1 MDDAAPSSGESPR
14 DDAPDDAADQA
25 PVFRALADPT
35 RRRLLDLLLE
45 RGGRT
50 VGELAA
56 PFDPD
61 LGEPGMTRFGVMKHL
76 RVLEEAGLVVSR
88 REGRTSR
95 LHLNPVPI
103 RELSRR
109 WLDRY
114 SERASDVL
122 LDLKHTLEGTPMTD
136 PALSTQLYQVFIRA
150 TPERIWQAITD
161 PEVSKQYFH
170 GARISVDAERMRS
183 LGPGGDVWGD
193 SAVEVFDPPRRLVYG
208 WDSMY
213 DPEKA
218 AEPTSRVSFEIE
230 EVGEGVCKLTLL
242 HDRLDESPRTAQ
254 DVSGA
259 GWMFVLSN
267 LKSWLETGE
276 ALQLAG

>member
-1 MDDAAPSSGESPR
+1 MDDASAEPSSTAL
-14 DDAPDDAADQA
+14 DDA

-56 PFDPD
+56 PFERGPD
-61 LGEPGMTRFGVMKHL
+61 GQGMTRYGVMKHL
-76 RVLEEAGLVVSR
+76 RILEDAGLVATR
-88 REGRTSR
+88 RDGRTTR
-95 LHLNPVPI
+95 LYLNPVPI

-109 WLDRY
+109 WLDRFA
-114 SERASDVL
+114 ETASDSL
-122 LDLKHTLEGTPMTD
+122 LDLQHSLEGTVMPE
-136 PALSTQLYQVFIRA
+136 PSATQLYQVFIRA
-150 TPERIWQAITD
+150 TPERIWRAITD
-161 PEVSKQYFH
+161 PDESKQYFH
-170 GARISVDAERMRS
+170 GARISVDTQRMRS

-193 SAVEVFDPPRRLVYG
+193 SAVEVFDPPHKLVYG
-208 WDSMY
+208 WSSMY
-213 DPEKA
+213 DPAMA
-218 AEPTSRVSFEIE
+218 AEPTSRVTFEIE
-230 EVGEGVCKLTLL
+230 EVGDGVCKLTLL
-242 HDRLDESPRTAQ
+242 HDRLEASPITAES
-254 DVSGA
+254 VSGE

>member
-1 MDDAAPSSGESPR
+1 MDDAAAR
-14 DDAPDDAADQA
+14 QDDA

-56 PFDPD
+56 QFGP
-61 LGEPGMTRFGVMKHL
+61 EMTRFGVMKHL
-76 RVLEEAGLVVSR
+76 RILEEAGLVVSR
-88 REGRTSR
+88 RDGRATR

-109 WLDRY
+109 WIDKY
-114 SERASDVL
+114 AERASDAL
-122 LDLKHTLEGTPMTD
+122 LDLKHTLEGTVMPQPD
-136 PALSTQLYQVFIRA
+136 LSTQLYQVFIRA

-161 PEVSKQYFH
+161 PDQSKQYFH
-170 GARISVDAERMRS
+170 GARISVDSGRMRS
-183 LGPGGDVWGD
+183 LGPNGDVWGD
-193 SAVEVFDPPRRLVYG
+193 SAVGVFDPPRRLVYG
-208 WDSMY
+208 WSSMY
-213 DPEKA
+213 DPEMA

-230 EVGEGVCKLTLL
+230 PVGDGVCKLTLL
-242 HDRLDESPRTAQ
+242 HDRLDASPITAQ
-254 DVSGA
+254 NVSGE

-276 ALQLAG
+276 PLQLAG